1 VAEETIPTG
10 LKPLVIQTHKDAV
23 ALGGVAAA
31 VILLGSFAMFHERP
45 ITALFGF
52 ALAALMLMGVF
63 GFFVNGSLYLELTKD
78 GLSYRTPK
86 SEVFSAPWRDVTGI
100 RLGWAGYELV
110 NTKGNRHL
118 YVDYQRN
125 GRPMTS
131 AMLPSLFGMN
141 PDDMLKLMMRY
152 YRSAAAPD
160 ETSTAHTG
168 EK

>member
-1 VAEETIPTG
+1 MAEETIPTG

-86 SEVFSAPWRDVTGI
+86 SEVFSASWRDVTGI

-118 YVDYQRN
+118 FIDYQRN
-125 GRPMTS
+125 GHPRTS
-131 AMLPSLFGMN
+131 AILPSLFGMS
-141 PDDMLKLMMRY
+141 PDDMLKLLTRY
-152 YRSAAAPD
+152 YRAAAAP
-160 ETSTAHTG
+160 EGPSAVPPV